1 MTITVS
7 LTGRQ
12 FRLVQSLVR
21 GEHDLWEKACN
32 VAPSE
37 VAESQLDVTDRLLE
51 VLAAAEREVQ
61 ERSKQ

>member
-21 GEHDLWEKACN
+21 GERDLWEKVCN

-37 VAESQLDVTDRLLE
+37 SAESQLDVTDRLLE
-51 VLAAAEREVQ
+51 VLAAAEREAQ